1 MAAFCANIID
11 MQKRIRIAV
20 FILAAILVFSPSGT
34 SFATE
39 HRDLSDEEIGAISQ
53 NCSSIKVRLQRVQK
67 DDAKNR
73 VYLGSQYEA
82 IASRLMLNLNLRLV
96 KNGMANAL
104 LAEQQTTFMSE
115 RDRFK
120 NDFIGYSQEF
130 ETLLN
135 MNCKNEPQKFYKQLE
150 IVREKRA
157 DINSSMKRM
166 KDIVSLHHQTI
177 TEMEEELRLTKT
189 IHNKSKNRKKSRE

>member
-1 MAAFCANIID
+1 MAPAF
-11 MQKRIRIAV
+11 
-20 FILAAILVFSPSGT
+20 AI
-34 SFATE
+34 E
-39 HRDLSDEEIGAISQ
+39 HRDLSDGEIGSISQ
-53 NCSSIKVRLQRVQK
+53 NCSSIKIRLQRVQK

-73 VYLGSQYEA
+73 VFLGSQYET

-135 MNCKNEPQKFYKQLE
+135 MNCKDEPEKFYRQLE
-150 IVREKRA
+150 IVRAKRA
-157 DINSSMKRM
+157 DINASMKRM
-166 KDIVSLHHQTI
+166 KDIVLLHHQTI
-177 TEMEEELRLTKT
+177 LELRDNL
-189 IHNKSKNRKKSRE
+189 

>member
-11 MQKRIRIAV
+11 MQKRIRIAT
-20 FILAAILVFSPSGT
+20 FILALILIFSPSGT
-34 SFATE
+34 SFAIE

-53 NCSSIKVRLQRVQK
+53 NCSSIKIRLQRIQK

-73 VYLGSQYEA
+73 VYLGSQYET
-82 IASRLMLNLNLRLV
+82 IATKLMLNLNLRLV

-120 NDFIGYSQEF
+120 NDFIGYSQEL

-135 MNCKNEPQKFYKQLE
+135 MNCKDEPQKFYKQLE
-150 IVREKRA
+150 IVRDKRA
-157 DINSSMKRM
+157 DINASMKRM
-166 KDIVSLHHQTI
+166 KDIISLHHQTI
-177 TEMEEELRLTKT
+177 VELEEEL
-189 IHNKSKNRKKSRE
+189 

>member
-1 MAAFCANIID
+1 
-11 MQKRIRIAV
+11 
-20 FILAAILVFSPSGT
+20 
-34 SFATE
+34 
-39 HRDLSDEEIGAISQ
+39 
-53 NCSSIKVRLQRVQK
+53 
-67 DDAKNR
+67 
-73 VYLGSQYEA
+73 
-82 IASRLMLNLNLRLV
+82 MLNLNLRLV

-135 MNCKNEPQKFYKQLE
+135 MNCKDEPQKFYKQLE
-150 IVREKRA
+150 IVREKRT

-166 KDIVSLHHQTI
+166 KDIVSLHYQTI
-177 TEMEEELRLTKT
+177 VELEEEL
-189 IHNKSKNRKKSRE
+189 

>member
-11 MQKRIRIAV
+11 MKTRIYTAIIIPAIVLALLPTSTFAV
-20 FILAAILVFSPSGT
+20 D
-34 SFATE
+34 
-39 HRDLSDEEIGAISQ
+39 HRSLSEDEIGAISQ
-53 NCSSIKVRLQRVQK
+53 NCSSIKVRLQRVQR

-73 VYLGSQYEA
+73 VYLGSQYESVA
-82 IASRLMLNLNLRLV
+82 TRLMLNLNLRLV

-135 MNCKNEPQKFYKQLE
+135 MNCKDEPEAFYRQLE
-150 IVREKRA
+150 VVRDKRA
-157 DINSSMKRM
+157 DIDASMKRL
-166 KDIVSLHHQTI
+166 KDITALHRQTI
-177 TEMEEELRLTKT
+177 RDLKDEL
-189 IHNKSKNRKKSRE
+189 